1 MAFCFAI
8 INSAAAITLKII
20 NDARAE
26 FFGKHIL
33 KFTILEGDLKMTFNL
48 HYVKVLSIAFCSRFW
63 ISNDFLSRNGKR
75 KPVIFFGTIQ
85 ILGHFINTLCKYIFM
100 Q

>member
-75 KPVIFFGTIQ
+75 KPVTFLAQ
-85 ILGHFINTLCKYIFM
+85 YRY
-100 Q
+100 

>member
-63 ISNDFLSRNGKR
+63 ISNDFLSRINY
-75 KPVIFFGTIQ
+75 FFGTIQ